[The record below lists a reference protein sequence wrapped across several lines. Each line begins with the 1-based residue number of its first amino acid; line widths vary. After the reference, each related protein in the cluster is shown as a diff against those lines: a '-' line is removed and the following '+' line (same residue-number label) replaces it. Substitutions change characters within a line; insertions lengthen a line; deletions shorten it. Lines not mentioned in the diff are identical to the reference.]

1 MSTTATPTPNNP
13 MHRTFVTPMPRF
25 KSLTICICAALY
37 GIRDPKTAHMLDRNL
52 HSDALKQMEA
62 A

>member
-1 MSTTATPTPNNP
+1 